1 MAKVV
6 KYNKDQSMVQI
17 AYLAGIVDGEG
28 CFYLGQVKQ
37 GKYGNGLQFH
47 SMLKV
52 TSCDEE
58 LIIWLENIFGGQKD
72 SRYRWTS
79 KKSFT
84 RPVYNWQATGEMLD
98 YICPLIKPYLIIKSK
113 QCDVMM
119 RYRLTSKN
127 IGSKRLPEDVVNK
140 RLELITEMRNL
151 NSRWHEHT
159 LKDPSALSSQE

>member
-6 KYNKDQSMVQI
+6 VFNRDQTIAQI

-28 CFYLGQVKQ
+28 CFYLGHVKQ
-37 GKYGNGLQFH
+37 GKYGNGFQFH
-47 SMLKV
+47 SMLKI
-52 TSCDEE
+52 TSCDES
-58 LIIWLENIFGGQKD
+58 LILWLEKVFGGQKD

-79 KKSFT
+79 KQAFT

-98 YICPLIKPYLIIKSK
+98 YLCPLLLPYLIIKEP
-113 QCDVMM
+113 QCRVMM

-127 IGSKRLPEDVVNK
+127 IGSKRLPEDIVAK

-151 NSRWHEHT
+151 NSRWHDHP
-159 LKDPSALSSQE
+159 LKNPSPLLPAL

>member
-6 KYNKDQSMVQI
+6 KFHTNQTSEQI

-52 TSCDEE
+52 TSCDES
-58 LIIWLENIFGGQKD
+58 LIIWLENTFGGHRD

-79 KKSFT
+79 KKKFT

-98 YICPLIKPYLIIKSK
+98 YICPTILPYLIIKK
-113 QCDVMM
+113 PQCEVMM
-119 RYRLTSKN
+119 RYRVTSKN
-127 IGSKRLPEDVVNK
+127 IGSKRLPDEIVEK
-140 RLELITEMRNL
+140 RLGLITEMRNL
-151 NSRWHEHT
+151 NSRWHEHP
-159 LKDPSALSSQE
+159 LKINNN